1 MNIHSPTF
9 VPPVCPFCTSRRAVL
24 LLAQGWAVDPPPC
37 FSPSGPTALLAIIS
51 ASQPSPSL
59 CCPAL
64 HQPLFF
70 HPMSPGPPTN
80 PKLLKSGTSQ
90 CSPHLIW
97 AKHPLPLNQSPLLSS
112 GTPFCSLLPSSLAL
126 LTRAVSFNASVV
138 QGLCR
143 ILTSSRLA
151 LSLHGG
157 DNSQTLTCR

>member
-1 MNIHSPTF
+1 M
-9 VPPVCPFCTSRRAVL
+9 CPFCTSRRAVL

-37 FSPSGPTALLAIIS
+37 LSPSGPTALLIS

-59 CCPAL
+59 RCPAL
-64 HQPLFF
+64 RQPLFF

-90 CSPHLIW
+90 CSPHLIST
-97 AKHPLPLNQSPLLSS
+97 LSPLNHSPLLSS
-112 GTPFCSLLPSSLAL
+112 GTPFCSLPPSSLAL